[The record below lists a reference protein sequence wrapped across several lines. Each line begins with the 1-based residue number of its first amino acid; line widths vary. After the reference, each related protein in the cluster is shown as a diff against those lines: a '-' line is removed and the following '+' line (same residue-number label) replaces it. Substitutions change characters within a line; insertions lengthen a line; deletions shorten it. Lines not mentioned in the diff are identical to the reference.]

1 MWAASA
7 SSSVGNFLCR
17 RFLFISTF
25 SSSFRS
31 TSATSSYFCP
41 HDDGRKE
48 ATAVSIAATSPK
60 YELRWTHEMRSS
72 AANPGGAGLGLVV
85 YEQLSVHNLTLTE
98 KATGRTAAAAS
109 GVFGFTEWSGPA

>member
-1 MWAASA
+1 M
-7 SSSVGNFLCR
+7 
-17 RFLFISTF
+17 
-25 SSSFRS
+25 
-31 TSATSSYFCP
+31 
-41 HDDGRKE
+41 
-48 ATAVSIAATSPK
+48 ATAVSIAAMSPK

>member
-1 MWAASA
+1 
-7 SSSVGNFLCR
+7 
-17 RFLFISTF
+17 
-25 SSSFRS
+25 
-31 TSATSSYFCP
+31 
-41 HDDGRKE
+41 
-48 ATAVSIAATSPK
+48 
-60 YELRWTHEMRSS
+60 MRSS